1 MEHATLIQQIFAGVV
16 CAFLFVSLSYFVN
29 RRLNGDSF
37 KVDIYLLVMYAVTV
51 FCLAVFFEV
60 IANNLYQHFTGDK
73 LWEYQVMPIYN
84 RDVSLLA
91 PLLWSA
97 YGMHLY
103 FIEQTYT
110 KHLPGFMRNRKSH
123 TLLHGL
129 DAPLV
134 FEVSGNLIFLLLIGK
149 YYAYYLPGDLFHLTS
164 FRVIPVYMICIFF
177 GLLLLHWL
185 EKQKRHWSIPGIIFS
200 IGIGFLYLA
209 SLLSR

>member
-1 MEHATLIQQIFAGVV
+1 MEQATLIQEIMTGIV
-16 CAFLFVSLSYFVN
+16 CALLFVSVSYFVN

-37 KVDIYLLVMYAVTV
+37 RVDPYLLCLYSATV
-51 FCLAVFFEV
+51 FCLAILGEV
-60 IANNLYQHFTGDK
+60 SVNSLYHYFIGES
-73 LWEYQVMPIYN
+73 LWQYHVMPIYN

-103 FIEQTYT
+103 FIEQTYI
-110 KHLPGFMRNRKSH
+110 KYLPGFMRNRKNH
-123 TLLHGL
+123 ALLHGL

-134 FEVSGNLIFLLLIGK
+134 FEISGNLIFLLLIGK

-164 FRVIPVYMICIFF
+164 VRVIPLYMICIFF

-185 EKQKRHWSIPGIIFS
+185 EKQKRHWSIPGAIFS
-200 IGIGFLYLA
+200 AGIGFLYLA
-209 SLLSR
+209 